1 MKYLASPNV
10 KSITFWRENSAP
22 PQISA
27 AVPSSGAHAFFV
39 VPLFMLPPA
48 E

>member
-1 MKYLASPNV
+1 MKYLACPIV
-10 KSITFWRENSAP
+10 KAITFWRKNSAP

-27 AVPSSGAHAFFV
+27 AVPGSGAQASVV
-39 VPLFMLPPA
+39 VPPFMLLRA

>member
-1 MKYLASPNV
+1 MKYLACPNV
-10 KSITFWRENSAP
+10 KSITFWRKNSAP

-27 AVPSSGAHAFFV
+27 AVPPSGTHAFFV
-39 VPLFMLPPA
+39 VPLFMLLPA